1 MVLNE
6 SEANRQKWTVIEV
19 EGSIARVVVIRT
31 TKQAGLSSLYSSRKV
46 KTGYNNY
53 ESRQMDQEN
62 SNKAENRSL
71 GMLLIVKVVAT

>member
-6 SEANRQKWTVIEV
+6 SEANRQKRRVIEV
-19 EGSIARVVVIRT
+19 EGSIARVVIRT

>member
-6 SEANRQKWTVIEV
+6 SEANRQKRTVIEV
-19 EGSIARVVVIRT
+19 EGSIARVVIRT

-71 GMLLIVKVVAT
+71 GILLIVKVVAT

>member
-6 SEANRQKWTVIEV
+6 SEANRQKRTVIEV
-19 EGSIARVVVIRT
+19 EGSIARVVIRT

-53 ESRQMDQEN
+53 ESRQMDPEN

>member
-6 SEANRQKWTVIEV
+6 SEANRKKRTVIEV
-19 EGSIARVVVIRT
+19 EGSIARVVIRT

>member
-6 SEANRQKWTVIEV
+6 SEANRQKRTVIEV
-19 EGSIARVVVIRT
+19 EGSIARVVIRT